1 MILGCHHSGMKE
13 LVAIKEQVIFVRKAN
28 EKDIGNSIPILV
40 NACTS
45 NAASVP
51 GELGMSVLL
60 CLLLSSTSYTS
71 LWSK

>member
-1 MILGCHHSGMKE
+1 MKE

-28 EKDIGNSIPILV
+28 EKTLVILSLFLV

-60 CLLLSSTSYTS
+60 CLLFIQYELH
-71 LWSK
+71 KFMG